1 MRVIYA
7 VLALMLFAV
16 ACTKDKFTTKPQLR
30 MRRVNSNEIFGNQN
44 LVFTILLTDKEGD
57 FSSYFGIGANTPSC
71 HASDFTDSTLF
82 KIPDEFIASKNKSGD
97 IVLTLSKAQRHSN
110 LCQGPGGTFKTDTTV
125 YKFWTKD
132 LEGNVSDTIW
142 SDPIIIHAN

>member
-1 MRVIYA
+1 MRLTYVILVGL
-7 VLALMLFAV
+7 VLAV
-16 ACTKDKFTTKPQLR
+16 ACKKDKFTTKPQLR
-30 MRRVNSNEIFGNQN
+30 MRRVNSTEISGNQN

-57 FSSYFGIGANTPSC
+57 FSNYFGIGANTPNC
-71 HASDFTDSTLF
+71 PASNFIDSTLF
-82 KIPDEFIASKNKSGD
+82 KIPDEFIASKNRSGD

-110 LCQGPGGTFKTDTTV
+110 QCPGPGGTFKTDTTV
-125 YKFWTKD
+125 FKFWTKD